1 MFKHWLNKWILVFLV
16 IGVFS
21 GVTYFFAA
29 ANIVPPTNAGEGAG
43 IIDDYAVDN
52 IKYVLD
58 TIDPR
63 YIAQVTL
70 TLNAA
75 ATTVKVKVY
84 PTSAWYTCLLISGFN
99 WGCATTTPSVTVLNV
114 VNGGQGQLRVIAV
127 Q

>member
-21 GVTYFFAA
+21 GLTYFFAA
-29 ANIVPPTNAGEGAG
+29 ANNVPPTKAGEGAG
-43 IIDDYAVDN
+43 TIGIYTVTN

-58 TIDPR
+58 INSPIN
-63 YIAQVTL
+63 IAQVTL

-84 PTSAWYTCLLISGFN
+84 PTSAWYTCILISGFN
-99 WGCATTTPSVTVLNV
+99 WGCATTTPPVTVANAV
-114 VNGGQGQLRVIAV
+114 SGGQLRVIAV